1 MGWVGGRVKHDQ
13 HQSATACSGGQ
24 QQQCMSGSPYYQYV
38 NLRTAV
44 RSTCSY
50 SSYSYSYSYYSYYS
64 FPYYYHSW
72 LLVYL

>member
-38 NLRTAV
+38 NLRTTV
-44 RSTCSY
+44 RNTCSY
-50 SSYSYSYSYYSYYS
+50 SYSYSYSSSTSSYSYSYSSY
-64 FPYYYHSW
+64 
-72 LLVYL
+72 